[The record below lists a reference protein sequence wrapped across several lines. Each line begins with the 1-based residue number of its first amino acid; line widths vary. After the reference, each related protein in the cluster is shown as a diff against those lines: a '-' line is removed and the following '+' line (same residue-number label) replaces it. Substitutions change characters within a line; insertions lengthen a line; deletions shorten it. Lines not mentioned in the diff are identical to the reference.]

1 MPKKKESLLSLKNIG
16 TGLFIIAILVAP
28 TQTQKVITW
37 GTEIYVEYK
46 TKKVQKPL
54 GRLQESWESR
64 YLEYGE
70 KEPSEIDS
78 N

>member
-1 MPKKKESLLSLKNIG
+1 MHRKKELLLSLKNLG
-16 TGLFIIAILVAP
+16 TGLFVIAILFAP
-28 TQTQKVITW
+28 TQTQRVITW

-46 TKKVQKPL
+46 TKKVQKQL

-64 YLEYGE
+64 YLEQGE
-70 KEPSEIDS
+70 KEPSEINS